1 MLHALHVLPVM
12 SPHSLR
18 VNDIGDEGATA
29 LAGALKINRSLTT
42 L

>member
-1 MLHALHVLPVM
+1 MLHALLPVM

-18 VNDIGDEGATA
+18 ANFIGDEGTTA

-42 L
+42 LE

>member
-1 MLHALHVLPVM
+1 MLHALLPVV
-12 SPHSLR
+12 SLHSLG